1 MANMHLKQRRLGITG
16 EMKRVRC
23 PKCDNYIV
31 FDETRYVD
39 GQALVFECSN
49 CHKEFGIRIGKS
61 KLQEKH
67 EEKKLDENAYS
78 EDYGSIVV
86 VENVFTYK
94 QVIPLELGENEFGR
108 YIQGTNINK
117 PIETRDPSIDTY
129 HCCIT
134 VKRTKNGQIQYILR
148 DAPSDTGTFHM
159 NEILKNNDRIN
170 LSDGDII
177 TIGATTLIL
186 RAAPDGTN

>member
-1 MANMHLKQRRLGITG
+1 
-16 EMKRVRC
+16 MKRVRC

-39 GQALVFECSN
+39 GQLLVFICSN

-67 EEKKLDENAYS
+67 EEKKLDEDAYA
-78 EDYGSIVV
+78 EDFGSIVV
-86 VENVFTYK
+86 IENVFTYK
-94 QVIPLELGENEFGR
+94 QVIPLGMGRNEFGR

-117 PIETRDPSIDTY
+117 PIETKDPSIDTY

-134 VKRTKNGQIQYILR
+134 VKRSKSGKLEYILN

-159 NEILKNNDRIN
+159 NELLRNNDRIR
-170 LSDGDII
+170 LADGDII

-186 RAAPDGTN
+186 RAATDSTK

>member
-1 MANMHLKQRRLGITG
+1 
-16 EMKRVRC
+16 MKRVKC

-31 FDETRYVD
+31 FDETRYSD
-39 GQALVFECSN
+39 GQSLVFVCSHCN
-49 CHKEFGIRIGKS
+49 KEFGIRIGKS
-61 KLQEKH
+61 KMSEKH
-67 EEKKLDENAYS
+67 EEKTLDENAYKK
-78 EDYGSIVV
+78 DFGSVTV

-94 QVIPLELGENEFGR
+94 QVISLDLGENEFGR
-108 YIQGTNINK
+108 YVQGTNINK

-134 VKRTKNGQIQYILR
+134 VKRTKAGKLQCVLR

-159 NEILKNNDRIN
+159 NEILKDRDRVV

-177 TIGATTLIL
+177 TIGATTLIF
-186 RAAPDGTN
+186 RAASDSISEP